1 MASYEDFEPDSD
13 EEYYLKDIV
22 AMPLGYNP
30 ESSPICVTQQVETV
44 VSSSAPS
51 DESKKL
57 NKPLETLTIS
67 SDPLLKDHER
77 EQLAVDIKALWL
89 AYGNEFYN
97 ILINTNLCLETH
109 LSHFFSSLIFRQAR

>member
-22 AMPLGYNP
+22 AMPVGYTE
-30 ESSPICVTQQVETV
+30 ESSSVCVTQQVETV

-51 DESKKL
+51 EESKKM

-97 ILINTNLCLETH
+97 ILINKIFIFCNTH
-109 LSHFFSSLIFRQAR
+109 LTFVFLPYF